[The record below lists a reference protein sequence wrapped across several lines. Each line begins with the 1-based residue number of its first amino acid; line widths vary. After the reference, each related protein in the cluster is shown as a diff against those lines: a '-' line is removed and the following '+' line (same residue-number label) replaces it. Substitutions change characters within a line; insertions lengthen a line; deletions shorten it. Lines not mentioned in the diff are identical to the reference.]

1 MKRVKTKQ
9 KSKKKYYV
17 SQKQMDKVARQTASS
32 VIESAIA
39 LVLPATHDELGLTVE
54 QAKAIKRRTDR
65 YCDYLIN
72 GSISKDVPIKSL
84 RSDGIDLKF
93 VIAEKDDEEN
103 NVLQEM

>member
-39 LVLPATHDELGLTVE
+39 LVLAATHDELGLTVE

-103 NVLQEM
+103 NVLLEM